1 MRIGKV
7 SVKAERDHRDGSYGS
22 TVTPILIND
31 GEIVGPDSWSRR

>member
-1 MRIGKV
+1 MRVGWI
-7 SVKAERDHRDGSYGS
+7 SVKAERDYHDGSYGS